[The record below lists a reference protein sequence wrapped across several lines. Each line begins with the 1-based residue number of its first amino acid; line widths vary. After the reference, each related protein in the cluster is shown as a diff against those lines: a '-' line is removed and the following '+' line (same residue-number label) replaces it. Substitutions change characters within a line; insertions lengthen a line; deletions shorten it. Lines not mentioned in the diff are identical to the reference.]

1 MYIKLSFTEECD
13 RYDSGPYRVTFP
25 AGTTSATLNINI
37 NDDDIYE
44 DFESFN
50 IVIDSQLP
58 NRVNRGF
65 PSTATIFIIDDE
77 LRKWLTYFVAMV
89 YVHDYCL

>member
-1 MYIKLSFTEECD
+1 MHIKLSLTEECD
-13 RYDSGPYRVTFP
+13 RYDSGPYTVTFP

-44 DFESFN
+44 DLESFD

-58 NRVNRGF
+58 NRVTRDF
-65 PSTATIFIIDDE
+65 PSTAIIFIIDDE
-77 LRKWLTYFVAMV
+77 LRK
-89 YVHDYCL
+89 